1 MGISGLETF
10 IRNNPR
16 DNISVEIDIRDE
28 IAKWQQ

>member
-10 IRNNPR
+10 IRNNPG
-16 DNISVEIDIRDE
+16 DNIAVDIDIRDE